1 MNRQNAIRSMS
12 LMVMALALSACAG
25 METVISAPDVSLRK
39 VTVTDLDFSSQTFL
53 LGFDVVNP
61 NAFPLPV
68 SGVSYGVELDG
79 QRFASG
85 ETASGFV
92 VPAQGDGEFA
102 ISVELNLLKTAPQLL
117 YIIRDGVHRD
127 ISYTLKGRFVIDI
140 PLVKPVEF
148 KSSGEIRLQ
157 AADFKASKQA
167 AKLLGYARNQN

>member
-1 MNRQNAIRSMS
+1 MS
-12 LMVMALALSACAG
+12 LLVMALALSACTS
-25 METVISAPDVSLRK
+25 METVIGVPDVSLRN

-53 LGFDVVNP
+53 LGFAVVNP

-85 ETASGFV
+85 ETAGGFV

-102 ISVELNLLKTAPQLL
+102 ISVELNLLRTAPQLL
-117 YIIRDGVHRD
+117 YVIRDGVHRD
-127 ISYTLKGRFVIDI
+127 IPYTLKGRLVIDI

-148 KSSGEIRLQ
+148 KASGEIRLQ
-157 AADFKASKQA
+157 TAGFKASEQA

>member
-1 MNRQNAIRSMS
+1 MNLVA
-12 LMVMALALSACAG
+12 MALVLSACAG
-25 METVISAPDVSLRK
+25 VETVISAPGVSLRN

-85 ETASGFV
+85 ETTGGFV

-117 YIIRDGVHRD
+117 YVIRDGVHRD
-127 ISYTLKGRFVIDI
+127 IPYTLKGRLVIDI
-140 PLVKPVEF
+140 PLVKSVEF

-157 AADFKASKQA
+157 TTDFKASKQA
-167 AKLLGYARNQN
+167 ARLLGFARNQN

>member
-1 MNRQNAIRSMS
+1 MS
-12 LMVMALALSACAG
+12 LFAMALALSACAG
-25 METVISAPDVSLRK
+25 METVISAPGVSLRN
-39 VTVTDLDFSSQTFL
+39 VTVTDINFSSQTFL

-61 NAFPLPV
+61 NPFPLPV
-68 SGVSYGVELDG
+68 SAVSYGVELDG

-85 ETASGFV
+85 EIAGGFV
-92 VPAQGDGEFA
+92 VPAQGDREFA
-102 ISVELNLLKTAPQLL
+102 ISVELNLLRTAPQLL

-127 ISYTLKGRFVIDI
+127 IPYTLKGRFVIDI

-157 AADFKASKQA
+157 ATDLKASKQA